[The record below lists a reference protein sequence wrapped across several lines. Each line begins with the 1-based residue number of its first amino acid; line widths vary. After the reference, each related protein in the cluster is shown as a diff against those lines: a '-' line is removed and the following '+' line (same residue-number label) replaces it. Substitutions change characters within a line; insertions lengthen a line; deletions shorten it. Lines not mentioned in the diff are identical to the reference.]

1 MLKKVKFAL
10 PFVASTIN
18 MVRRCKN
25 IFEDVADYGKIFADV
40 KNYDLYGRGA
50 FGVESCGEDVE
61 EKACGEDVEEE
72 SEDGSYLLA
81 SCDEEDFEES
91 EEEED
96 KDGYEEDEIVD
107 IFGDAER
114 GKEDPPA
121 TQTRRTRQRTKMS
134 TRRMR
139 MQKFGGSMISCW
151 TT

>member
-18 MVRRCKN
+18 MARRCKN
-25 IFEDVADYGKIFADV
+25 IFEDVVDYGKIFADV

-139 MQKFGGSMISCW
+139 MQKFGRSMISCW